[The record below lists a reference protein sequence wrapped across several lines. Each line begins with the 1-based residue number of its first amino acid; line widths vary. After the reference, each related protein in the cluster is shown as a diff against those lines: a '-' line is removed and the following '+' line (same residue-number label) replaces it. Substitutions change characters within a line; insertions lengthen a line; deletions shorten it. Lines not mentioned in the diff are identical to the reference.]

1 MAGSSGQTTAGDEL
15 NRASNSESWAGWVI
29 LTGDRLVVTISDIDT
44 SGGAY
49 GVVTFDGVTVRDH
62 ITANGTYT
70 IALQHRRQFVGI
82 TGNPTAS
89 LSAWCVPAATLAAS
103 GAQRLHE
110 EQHHPQRLAVSP
122 FTDGATGA
130 GRF

>member
-1 MAGSSGQTTAGDEL
+1 MAGSSRPNYGCDEL
-15 NRASNSESWAGWVI
+15 KPPSNFESWAGWVI

-70 IALQHRRQFVGI
+70 IALNIAANRGI

-89 LSAWCVPAATLAAS
+89 SSAWCVHRRQAAS
-103 GAQRLHE
+103 R
-110 EQHHPQRLAVSP
+110 R
-122 FTDGATGA
+122 ATST
-130 GRF
+130 